1 MLNFNVE
8 NKNNQYNM
16 DLKFARE
23 NKKNRKNKNIYSVYF
38 TSNDHIIMSVATET
52 EKHEKK

>member
-1 MLNFNVE
+1 
-8 NKNNQYNM
+8 M